1 MARDLGGHPEP
12 CRHSR
17 QGRGLRAGPRAA
29 VEDVAH
35 PGGFRR
41 DELLPDH
48 AQHDL
53 VRDERSVTQVMPHGA
68 TEIGASRD
76 VAAEHIAGGDVRDTE
91 VGSDTGTLGSLPG
104 SQVER

>member
-1 MARDLGGHPEP
+1 
-12 CRHSR
+12 
-17 QGRGLRAGPRAA
+17 
-29 VEDVAH
+29 
-35 PGGFRR
+35 
-41 DELLPDH
+41 
-48 AQHDL
+48 
-53 VRDERSVTQVMPHGA
+53 MPHGA